1 MTKQAFEPSVPEDL
15 NRKHSVTL
23 TEGQI
28 STILYVME
36 GYIQGSDEYHFNDD
50 FNRDVD
56 NIFKS
61 LEGAVDS
68 YYDEQKQ
75 LAQALYEAQQK
86 QPKPEWDDYGS
97 KVDALVDSMN
107 PTFHM
112 DQAFAKAREEL

>member
-50 FNRDVD
+50 FTRDVD
-56 NIFKS
+56 NIFER
-61 LEGAVDS
+61 LEGVIDKF
-68 YYDEQKQ
+68 YTDIEK
-75 LAQALYEAQQK
+75 AQSL

-97 KVDALVDSMN
+97 KVDALVDSME
-107 PTFHM
+107 TS
-112 DQAFAKAREEL
+112 K

>member
-50 FNRDVD
+50 FTRDVD
-56 NIFKS
+56 NIFER
-61 LEGAVDS
+61 LEGVIDKF
-68 YYDEQKQ
+68 YTDIEK
-75 LAQALYEAQQK
+75 AQAL

-97 KVDALVDSMN
+97 KVDALVDSME
-107 PTFHM
+107 TS
-112 DQAFAKAREEL
+112 K